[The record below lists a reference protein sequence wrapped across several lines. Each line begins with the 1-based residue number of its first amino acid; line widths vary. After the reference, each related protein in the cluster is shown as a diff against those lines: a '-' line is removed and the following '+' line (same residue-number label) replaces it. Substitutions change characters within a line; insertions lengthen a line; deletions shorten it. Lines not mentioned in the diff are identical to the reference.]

1 MMAIRESDLERLRE
15 QVTAAIQR
23 GTDLIADLK
32 SLDDG
37 LQALMPALTRLSGS
51 EREAFVARLCGYDAA
66 LPDRLRQ
73 LIEGLADLVAGL
85 TGSDGAQAWV
95 RQHVAR
101 LEAGED
107 TEAA

>member
-1 MMAIRESDLERLRE
+1 MAIRESDLERLRE

-37 LQALMPALTRLSGS
+37 LQALMPALSRLSES

-66 LPDRLRQ
+66 LPERLRQ

-85 TGSDGAQAWV
+85 TGSDAAHAWV